1 MTGTLMINETGIQ
14 ADIEA
19 TLVRPLEPMS
29 DEELDLT
36 CALLETEINKLNRIC
51 NLLLNRPNGLNIH
64 ALETLHHIKTDLS
77 WLKWHVQTQR
87 LPDASAQAR

>member
-1 MTGTLMINETGIQ
+1 MPTFEDSIQ
-14 ADIEA
+14 SDLEA
-19 TLVRPLEPMS
+19 TLARPVEPMS

-51 NLLLNRPNGLNIH
+51 NLLLNRPHGLNIH
-64 ALETLHHIKTDLS
+64 ALETLQHIKVDLS

-87 LPDASAQAR
+87 LPDASTQAR